1 MYLME
6 DRKLLYAQVFNGL
19 QKLLK
24 LSLQTSFFCG
34 FLSVS
39 FLFGLIYIH
48 GVKKH
53 TLFNKFVSQKWQPIW
68 QEEKIGGYEGR
79 KGMVFCMLYP
89 WHRLYIE

>member
-1 MYLME
+1 MHLME

-53 TLFNKFVSQKWQPIW
+53 TLFNKFLSQK
-68 QEEKIGGYEGR
+68 
-79 KGMVFCMLYP
+79 
-89 WHRLYIE
+89 